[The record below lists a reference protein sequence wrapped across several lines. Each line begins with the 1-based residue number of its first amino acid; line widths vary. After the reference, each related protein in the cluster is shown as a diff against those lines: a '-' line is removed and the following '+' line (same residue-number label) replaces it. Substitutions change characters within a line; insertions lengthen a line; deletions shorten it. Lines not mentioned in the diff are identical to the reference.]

1 MDENNEFYESI
12 KSHQT
17 EILSALEK
25 MKLTADL
32 EAIEDIQKRQLELIH
47 DVEELIKNK
56 IWDLGIKSQTKAGE
70 AKLGKRRLR
79 LLKKNE
85 AINQKN

>member
-56 IWDLGIKSQTKAGE
+56 I
-70 AKLGKRRLR
+70 
-79 LLKKNE
+79 
-85 AINQKN
+85 